1 MFTIKSAL
9 ALMAIAAGGFL
20 NAGDG
25 TAPVP
30 AASVGCSQACA
41 GTASPLPSVRTLQ
54 KAAELAL
61 LRQVRQDLQD
71 PDSAL
76 RLSQLSFRRNSG
88 RSLEG
93 SGNGVVIFNGVGE
106 LPITVEVDYDAADSR
121 VEHVTYRVTGAARQ
135 SRTQLLGQQM
145 RSAIADR
152 IGARLVLEFSQQPVD
167 FSLLDINQLASGRN
181 RVMISGNGVT
191 RFPGE
196 GAAFTTF
203 VATAD
208 KFTGKILTVQYELL
222 QEIEQPVGDSLA
234 SSN

>member
-1 MFTIKSAL
+1 MFTMKSAL
-9 ALMAIAAGGFL
+9 AMMAIAAGGFL

-25 TAPVP
+25 TTAPSPQVQ
-30 AASVGCSQACA
+30 AGARASDVA
-41 GTASPLPSVRTLQ
+41 ASPLPSVRILQ
-54 KAAELAL
+54 RVSEQAILQQL
-61 LRQVRQDLQD
+61 RQDLQD
-71 PDSAL
+71 KDSGL
-76 RLSQLSFRRNSG
+76 RLSALSFQRDSG
-88 RSLEG
+88 RSVEG
-93 SGNGVVIFNGVGE
+93 TGKGVVIFNGVGE
-106 LPITVEVDYDAADSR
+106 LPIEVKVNYDVADSR
-121 VEHVTYRVTGAARQ
+121 VEHVSYRVTGAARQ
-135 SRTQLLGQQM
+135 SRAQLLGKQM

-196 GAAFTTF
+196 GAAYTTF

-222 QEIEQPVGDSLA
+222 QEMEQPLADALA

>member
-1 MFTIKSAL
+1 M
-9 ALMAIAAGGFL
+9 
-20 NAGDG
+20 
-25 TAPVP
+25 
-30 AASVGCSQACA
+30 
-41 GTASPLPSVRTLQ
+41 LQ
-54 KAAELAL
+54 KASELAL
-61 LRQVRQDLQD
+61 LGQVRQDLQD
-71 PDSAL
+71 NDSSL
-76 RLSQLSFRRNSG
+76 RLSPLSFRRDSG
-88 RSLEG
+88 RSVEG
-93 SGNGVVIFNGVGE
+93 TGTGVVIFNGVGE
-106 LPITVEVDYDAADSR
+106 LPISVKVNYDVLDSR
-121 VEHVTYRVTGAARQ
+121 VEQVTYRVTGSARQ
-135 SRTQLLGQQM
+135 SRVQLLGQQM

-222 QEIEQPVGDSLA
+222 QEVEQPVGDALA